1 MSSNP
6 KINLLI
12 TQMRKTKQRVTSAAK
27 LQALARG
34 KRTPSQQEQ
43 QNKAATK
50 LQVLARG
57 KRDRRAAIVKKQH
70 KQVRGRS
77 AYKIYLSKPSEEQ
90 SEFAGVPSFGDESN
104 VSNVSIVASQVYY
117 SNPATQG
124 VCDTGP
130 HFK

>member
-6 KINLLI
+6 KNNI
-12 TQMRKTKQRVTSAAK
+12 TTQKTRDSCYQITST
-27 LQALARG
+27 ARG
-34 KRTPSQQEQ
+34 KRTWSQQKR

-50 LQVLARG
+50 LQALARG